1 MRIDERHTSELL
13 GQSTRTMVLPSGLT
27 VQMCRMPG
35 FVTAYA
41 MLTVGVGSIDIGYR
55 VRGREVS
62 LPAGVAHYLEHKMF
76 DCPYG
81 DAMQRFDALGASAN
95 AFTSFDKTA
104 YYFSCT
110 ENFSKA
116 LEVLLDFVA
125 TPYFTGPSVRRERG
139 IIAEEL
145 RMYRDSPEWMV
156 TANLLQA
163 MYHVHPIREDIAGTE
178 ESIAHIDAALLRR
191 CYERFYCPG
200 NMVLSVAGCFEED
213 AVLELAEKYFPTA
226 KTAANPL
233 TIREPR
239 TVREHYCEQKMP
251 IAAPMFQVGFKAAG
265 GEKMSPQFI
274 VKNMLTNKA
283 CIGMLLGIVLGALG
297 VHKAIDG
304 TAAGEIVASL
314 LSFITAPTSALIL
327 IVMGYQLY
335 VSRALLR
342 PVLTTMGLRLGVLA
356 VVCAAVSGILFA
368 VIPFD
373 KGLLL
378 ALMLQYTLPAPFIIP
393 LFADLGDDAEYVST
407 TLSLGTVLAVVLF
420 FFLAAFSLA

>member
-1 MRIDERHTSELL
+1 MLGYALYALL
-13 GQSTRTMVLPSGLT
+13 CGADQTKT
-27 VQMCRMPG
+27 
-35 FVTAYA
+35 YA
-41 MLTVGVGSIDIGYR
+41 MVDIGQT
-55 VRGREVS
+55 
-62 LPAGVAHYLEHKMF
+62 MF
-76 DCPYG
+76 AYTV
-81 DAMQRFDALGASAN
+81 FLTAL
-95 AFTSFDKTA
+95 
-104 YYFSCT
+104 
-110 ENFSKA
+110 
-116 LEVLLDFVA
+116 
-125 TPYFTGPSVRRERG
+125 
-139 IIAEEL
+139 
-145 RMYRDSPEWMV
+145 
-156 TANLLQA
+156 
-163 MYHVHPIREDIAGTE
+163 
-178 ESIAHIDAALLRR
+178 
-191 CYERFYCPG
+191 
-200 NMVLSVAGCFEED
+200 
-213 AVLELAEKYFPTA
+213 
-226 KTAANPL
+226 
-233 TIREPR
+233 
-239 TVREHYCEQKMP
+239 
-251 IAAPMFQVGFKAAG
+251 KAAG
-265 GEKMSPQFI
+265 GEKMTPQFI

-327 IVMGYQLY
+327 IVMGYQLH
-335 VSRALLR
+335 VSRTLLR